1 MPILAMTRLRL
12 KSPWLLPRFL
22 YLNEF
27 AVAQLRKAP
36 GFLRGKL
43 LAEPNL
49 AMWTASLW
57 NSEESMREFYLAGAH
72 KLLMGRLN
80 EFGCEAIAG
89 HIGYDSAELPSWQ
102 FVHEQLRKAGRFNG
116 GLSEPSE
123 SHRNRTVAGPKF
135 TFLTRPL
142 SRKN

>member
-1 MPILAMTRLRL
+1 MNLPLLNCARRQASCAVSFWPSQIWRCGRHHCGIRKRACENFT
-12 KSPWLLPRFL
+12 SP
-22 YLNEF
+22 
-27 AVAQLRKAP
+27 
-36 GFLRGKL
+36 
-43 LAEPNL
+43 
-49 AMWTASLW
+49 
-57 NSEESMREFYLAGAH
+57 AH